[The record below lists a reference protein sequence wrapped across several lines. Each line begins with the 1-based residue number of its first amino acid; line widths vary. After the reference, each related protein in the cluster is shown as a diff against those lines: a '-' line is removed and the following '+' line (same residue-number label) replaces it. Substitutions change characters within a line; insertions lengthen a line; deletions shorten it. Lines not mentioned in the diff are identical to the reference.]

1 MQITVE
7 TRGLDTVLRSLG
19 VDLPKQVKY
28 ATMLAL
34 SRTASK
40 LRDRQYSEMHHVF
53 DRPTPYTL
61 RGLRVKPAKKTDLT
75 AWVGFKEAWALRA
88 AKYMPTQVEGG
99 TRKLKAYEK
108 AIQQR
113 VIMRPWNKAYPA
125 GTYFIPG
132 RGARLDAYGN
142 MSSGQINQIL
152 SDLQAQGDTKANTTT
167 RSAGRNK
174 GRGRYW
180 ATPKGIWHILGQAM
194 TMVLVATQT
203 PPAYSKRYPF
213 YEISERFVREH
224 WDEEFNKAFKEAV
237 ATAK

>member
-61 RGLRVKPAKKTDLT
+61 RGLRVKPATKTDLT

-88 AKYMPTQVEGG
+88 AKYIPTQVEGG
-99 TRKLKAYEK
+99 TRKHKGFELAMIRAG
-108 AIQQR
+108 AIKPSEYIVPTRNCPLDQHGNVTMG
-113 VIMRPWNKAYPA
+113 VINKV
-125 GTYFIPG
+125 
-132 RGARLDAYGN
+132 
-142 MSSGQINQIL
+142 MSGLQI
-152 SDLQAQGDTKANTTT
+152 QGDKYANTTSRSRT
-167 RSAGRNK
+167 RKRSNEW
-174 GRGRYW
+174 YFI
-180 ATPKGIWHILGQAM
+180 TPKGIWQRKGGVTVMLFFRVGRA
-194 TMVLVATQT
+194 
-203 PPAYSKRYPF
+203 PSYKKRYPF
-213 YEISERFVREH
+213 YELSKGFIKDI
-224 WDEEFNKAFKEAV
+224 WDGEFDKAFKEAM